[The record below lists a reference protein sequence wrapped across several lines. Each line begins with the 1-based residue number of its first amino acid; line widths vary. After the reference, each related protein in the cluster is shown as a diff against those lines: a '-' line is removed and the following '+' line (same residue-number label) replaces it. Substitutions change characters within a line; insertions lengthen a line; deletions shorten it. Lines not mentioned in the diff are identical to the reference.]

1 MRLPPLHAAAF
12 ALAVLVFAVQS
23 HAQQPRAVP
32 RVAVG
37 PWRVA
42 SSVIAPWAVADK
54 ARLDRAAYL
63 TSIVQ
68 LRAALFSG
76 LGPFACERPRYEQ
89 TAMPPEGL
97 FQGNLPA
104 PTAAAARALG
114 FAAGAVHGVRVT
126 CASGM
131 FEFHAVDASHLLV
144 AIDNVIWT
152 LDRSP
157 GALAAATTPAG
168 VVQRLLEAHF
178 AFDMGFDSLTVR
190 HVRPFLTGGLA
201 ARIAAYFAAPPPR
214 DVVPAIDGD
223 PFTDAQE
230 YPTRFSVQRA
240 TVTGARA
247 AVVVRFADGY
257 ASRTMQ
263 YQLRSGP
270 AGWRVDNIIYPG
282 GGTFTGLLRMKA
294 D

>member
-1 MRLPPLHAAAF
+1 MAMKHSPSILLFQLATWALSSGLWPSKGGSGWTASAQAAM
-12 ALAVLVFAVQS
+12 
-23 HAQQPRAVP
+23 
-32 RVAVG
+32 
-37 PWRVA
+37 
-42 SSVIAPWAVADK
+42 
-54 ARLDRAAYL
+54 
-63 TSIVQ
+63 
-68 LRAALFSG
+68 AALSVKTSPVSSTIAG
-76 LGPFACERPRYEQ
+76 
-89 TAMPPEGL
+89 TV
-97 FQGNLPA
+97 QGA
-104 PTAAAARALG
+104 
-114 FAAGAVHGVRVT
+114 RVT